1 MTTHHHLLRD
11 RFRGA
16 LLGTLAGD
24 ALGMPVEGWSAQ
36 AIRRELGEVREMLP
50 ARLGAGTFTDDTQM
64 AAGLALALLGEEH
77 PVGPDVDLIARSFGK
92 GFDPRRGYG
101 GNTREILAE
110 IRAGAPWREAV
121 ERRRLPGGSFANG
134 AAMRVAPAAL
144 AGFPDAPSVLRIAE
158 AQARPTGHDHPEAR
172 LGARL
177 QAVAVL
183 VALDG
188 GPGAPPPDPE
198 TLLRTAARGW
208 DGELPPGYPTAVQ
221 WITRNRRVAPE
232 EVAAALGVGGRAV
245 ESVPAALWAFLAH
258 PDDPEE
264 AIVTAVGM
272 GGDTDTIGAM
282 AGALVGARCGASAL
296 PSRWIEVLESGPQG
310 KDGLTEL
317 ADRLYDRAVPG
328 PGPGGGTDP
337 ELPGVVR

>member
-1 MTTHHHLLRD
+1 MTPDPRLKD
-11 RFRGA
+11 RFRGV
-16 LLGTLAGD
+16 LLGTLVGD
-24 ALGMPVEGWSAQ
+24 ALGMPVEGWSAE
-36 AIRRELGEVREMLP
+36 AIRSELGEVREMLP

-64 AAGLALALLGEEH
+64 AAGLALALLDEGH
-77 PVGPDVDLIARSFGK
+77 PVGPDVDLIARRFGE

-101 GNTREILAE
+101 GNTRKILTE
-110 IRAGAPWREAV
+110 IRAGVPWREV
-121 ERRRLPGGSFANG
+121 LERRRLPGGSFANG

-144 AGFPDAPSVLRIAE
+144 AGYPDPALVLRIAE
-158 AQARPTGHDHPEAR
+158 VQARPTGHDHPEAR

-183 VALDG
+183 AALDG
-188 GPGAPPPDPE
+188 GPGDPPPEPE
-198 TLLRTAARGW
+198 AILRAAIQGW
-208 DGELPPGYPTAVQ
+208 EEEIPPGYPAAVE

-232 EVAAALGVGGRAV
+232 EAAAALGVGGRAL

-264 AIVTAVGM
+264 AVVTAVGM

-296 PSRWIEVLESGPQG
+296 PSRWIEALETGPQG

-317 ADRLYDRAVPG
+317 ADRLNDRAVSA
-328 PGPGGGTDP
+328 PGPGGGADP
-337 ELPGVVR
+337 GPAGVAP

>member
-1 MTTHHHLLRD
+1 MTPHPHLRD

-24 ALGMPVEGWSAQ
+24 ALGMPVEGWPAA

-64 AAGLALALLGEEH
+64 AAGLALALLDAG
-77 PVGPDVDLIARSFGK
+77 GPGGIDTDHVARRFGD
-92 GFDPRRGYG
+92 GFDPKRGYG
-101 GNTREILAE
+101 GNTRQILAE
-110 IRAGAPWREAV
+110 VRSGVPWREV
-121 ERRRLPGGSFANG
+121 VGRRRLPGGSYANG

-144 AGFPDAPSVLRIAE
+144 AGYPEAASVVRIAE
-158 AQARPTGHDHPEAR
+158 TQARPTGHDHPEA
-172 LGARL
+172 LFGARL
-177 QAVAVL
+177 QAVGVL
-183 VALDG
+183 AGLEG
-188 GPGAPPPDPE
+188 GSDRPPPEPDA
-198 TLLRTAARGW
+198 LLKSAAQGW
-208 DGELPPGYPTAVQ
+208 GGEPPSGYVAAAE
-221 WITRNRRVAPE
+221 WITRNPRADPE
-232 EVAAALGVGGRAV
+232 AAAAALGVGGRAV

-282 AGALVGARCGASAL
+282 AGALVCARCGASAL
-296 PSRWIEVLESGPQG
+296 PPRWMDVLEGGPQG

-317 ADRLYDRAVPG
+317 ADRMYDRAHSG
-328 PGPGGGTDP
+328 D
-337 ELPGVVR
+337 